1 MKHLILFLL
10 LLPAFTQAQFTEQW
24 NSTYNG
30 DGDFSDHYSCITQ
43 DGDGNIYAAGYSHS
57 ADENADFLVSKYNA
71 AGQQQWQR
79 TWRGNGH
86 GPDIAYAIAFA
97 NNTVYA
103 AGEVSNAGFGFDFFT
118 IAISTSGD
126 SLWGAHYNDS
136 QFNQYDQANAICID
150 NSGNVIV
157 TGESDRDPSS
167 IINDDFLTIKYSQ
180 TGQLLWAQRY
190 NNAANNTDRALAAVS
205 DASGN
210 ITVGGRSSNG
220 GDDDY
225 AVIQYSPAGSVNW
238 TQLFDNGGLD
248 RVADMGID
256 SQGNIYVTG
265 RSDNG
270 NDDDFRTL
278 KYSSS
283 GTQLF
288 NVANDFVDDDRADFM
303 DVNPDGS
310 FVIGGRSDGSAT
322 AIVNYNYRIVKYGS
336 SGAQQW
342 TSTYDGTAA
351 NDDILQDIDLNSSG
365 EVLVTGYSDALA
377 TAVIQNNL
385 VSIRYNNTGTAI
397 WTKIYTGNSSFDD
410 EGSACLLD
418 NTGKAWVAGHTENA
432 QAQRDAI
439 LISYDL
445 TGNEV
450 SNHSWSGAG
459 DNSDN
464 VREFAF
470 DNSGNIYVS
479 GYSVGKDTDRDMFLM
494 KLNSAGDTLWTRFVS
509 GTLFGSDEEA
519 NAIALD
525 NLGNIIVSGYTKNSG
540 TGSDI
545 TILKYTPAGVLS
557 WTAQYNN
564 AANES
569 DRSYDLTTD
578 ATGNIYIAGK
588 TDINGSPIVTNDEIF
603 TAKYSSAGT
612 LLWSVIHSGG
622 SGIDRG
628 RNIHVS
634 AAGNVYVCGQSFNGT
649 NDDYIVIKYSPAGSQ
664 LWSYTF
670 DGGVFDLFKSSVIDA
685 NENITITG
693 NTSVTSDYATS
704 NITTIQVNSSG
715 SLVWNQPI
723 SGTSGLS
730 AIVEEIALTPSGDI
744 ALVGSVATQ
753 AAPNYS
759 YNGLAV
765 KYSSAGALQWS
776 NEYNAANPL
785 DDIGDAITSDAF
797 GNIIIA
803 CHSNTGSAQ
812 DLAYSLNLV
821 GIDGTTGATTISTS
835 LALSDSLNICNDL
848 HFANNELVAAGS
860 TWNANTQRDILLAK
874 YAFSV
879 GVTEPEASIL
889 SIFPNPAA
897 SIININMP
905 QQLSSA
911 KAFII
916 DSKGSIIQSH
926 TLQGKFNQIQIED
939 LPSGSY
945 LLSIPAQKLSQT
957 FIKK

>member
-24 NSTYNG
+24 HTTYNG
-30 DGDFSDHYSCITQ
+30 EGDFSDHYSCITE
-43 DGDGNIYAAGYSHS
+43 DGNGNIYVAGYSHS
-57 ADENADFLVSKYNA
+57 TDENADFLVAKYNA
-71 AGQQQWQR
+71 AGQLQWHR
-79 TWRGNGH
+79 TWRGSGQ

-103 AGEVSNAGFGFDFFT
+103 AGEVSNAGLGFDFFT

-126 SLWGAHYNDS
+126 SLWGAHYNDA

-167 IINDDFLTIKYSQ
+167 VINDDFLTLKYSPS
-180 TGQLLWAQRY
+180 GSLLWSQRY
-190 NNAANNTDRALAAVS
+190 NNAVNNTDRAVAVVS

-210 ITVGGRSSNG
+210 ITVAGRSSNG

-225 AVIQYSPAGSVNW
+225 AVIQYNAAGSVNW

-248 RVADMGID
+248 RIADMGID
-256 SQGNIYVTG
+256 DQGNIYVTG

-278 KYSSS
+278 KYSSA
-283 GTQLF
+283 GAQLF
-288 NVANDFVDDDRADFM
+288 NVAYDFVEDDRADFM

-310 FVIGGRSDGSAT
+310 FVVGGRSDGSAA
-322 AIVNYNYRIVKYGS
+322 AITNYNFRVVKYAS
-336 SGAQQW
+336 TGAQQW
-342 TSTYDGTAA
+342 TATFDGTAA
-351 NDDILQDIDLNSSG
+351 NDDILQDIDLSNGG
-365 EVLVTGYSDALA
+365 EVLVTGYSDVAA
-377 TAVIQNNL
+377 TAAIQNII
-385 VSIRYNNTGTAI
+385 VSIRYGNTGTAL
-397 WTKIYTGNSSFDD
+397 WTKYYTGNSSFDD
-410 EGSACLLD
+410 EGSACLID

-432 QAQRDAI
+432 EAQRDAI
-439 LISYDL
+439 LISYDSA
-445 TGNEV
+445 GNET
-450 SNHSWSGAG
+450 SIEGWNGTG

-494 KLNSAGDTLWTRFVS
+494 KLNSSGDTLWTRSVS

-519 NAIALD
+519 NAIAID
-525 NLGNIIVSGYTKNSG
+525 NAGNAIVSGYTKNSG

-569 DRSYDLTTD
+569 DRSYDLATD
-578 ATGNIYIAGK
+578 ASGNIYIAGK

-603 TAKYSSAGT
+603 TAKYSSAGA
-612 LLWSVIHSGG
+612 LLWSVIRTGG

-634 AAGNVYVCGQSFNGT
+634 STGNVYVCGQSFNGT
-649 NDDYIVIKYSPAGSQ
+649 NDDYIVIKYSASGNE

-670 DGGVFDLFKSSVIDA
+670 DSGGFDQFKSSVIDA
-685 NENITITG
+685 NENIIITG
-693 NTSVTSDYATS
+693 NTSSSADYATS
-704 NITTIQVNSSG
+704 SINTIQVNSSG
-715 SLVWNQPI
+715 SIVWTQPI

-730 AIVEEIALTPSGDI
+730 ALVEEITLTPAGEI
-744 ALVGSVATQ
+744 ALIGSIATQ
-753 AAPNYS
+753 AAPTYA

-765 KYSSAGALQWS
+765 KYSSTGALQWS
-776 NEYNAANPL
+776 NEYNANNPL
-785 DDIGDAITSDAF
+785 DDIGDAITTDAF
-797 GNIIIA
+797 GNVIIA

-821 GIDGTTGATTISTS
+821 GLDGATGETAISTT

-848 HFANNELVAAGS
+848 HLSNNALVAAGS
-860 TWNANTQRDILLAK
+860 IWNANTQRDIVVAK

-879 GVTEPEASIL
+879 GIAESQATIL
-889 SIFPNPAA
+889 SIYPNPAT
-897 SIININMP
+897 SIINVYIP
-905 QQLSSA
+905 QLGSNA
-911 KAFII
+911 KANII
-916 DSKGSIIQSH
+916 DSEGSIVESY
-926 TLQGKFNQIQIED
+926 TLQGIFNQIQIED

-945 LLSIPAQKLSQT
+945 ILSIPAQKLSQP